1 MLDLH
6 VFILS
11 SAGAASLNL
20 VQIFLEAVRAMS
32 MNRLRAGLTMQGVI
46 IGVGAVVLMLAI
58 GESMREDINRRI
70 AAMYVCNFCPRQLSS
85 AFVAVPSV
93 LHLRTAVARS
103 SPGFRRCR

>member
-1 MLDLH
+1 M
-6 VFILS
+6 
-11 SAGAASLNL
+11 NL

-32 MNRLRAGLTMQGVI
+32 MNRLRTRLTMQGII
-46 IGVGAVVLMLAI
+46 IGAGAVVLMLAI
-58 GESMREDINRRI
+58 GESVREDIYRRI
-70 AAMYVCNFCPRQLSS
+70 TAMYVCNSCPRQLSS